1 MKVLVD
7 IRNEAKVPFILEF
20 LKSQPYIKTKQLSG
34 NKAKLVEDLKEAMNE
49 VKLHRQGKL
58 KLKTAEELLNEL

>member
-7 IRNEAKVPFILEF
+7 IRNEAKVPFVMEF
-20 LKSQPYIKTKQLSG
+20 LSSQSYIKTQPLSNAG
-34 NKAKLVEDLKEAMNE
+34 AKLMQDLKEAMEE
-49 VKLHRQGKL
+49 VKLHRKGKL